1 MKPQKFYGIEETERN
16 DKQVKQVYK
25 HKSSNKQNK
34 HWKKQVQMYKT
45 SYSYRG
51 ENIDADI

>member
-34 HWKKQVQMYKT
+34 HWKKQVY
-45 SYSYRG
+45 G
-51 ENIDADI
+51 EYCFIFNY